1 MKPVPFTYLRA
12 GSVAEACR
20 WLEEDPETRVIAG
33 GQTLMPMLS
42 MRLARPTRVV
52 DICRIP
58 ELRGIRLEE
67 DAVVIGAT
75 TRQHE
80 IASSTQVAAELPLLA
95 MAMPWVGHAPTRRQ
109 GTIGGSIANADP
121 AAEIALVA
129 VTLRAELE
137 ITEADGRT
145 SRRPAG
151 SFFLGPMMTAMPATG
166 LLTAVR
172 FPRRRDRTGVG
183 AGFHETSNRR
193 SDYALAAAA
202 AELTMDPAGRCT
214 ALAVGIGGASE
225 IPSLLDLPGLVGST
239 LADMDAVA
247 AALTP
252 AVMALPLLSD
262 AATSAAYRGRIAV
275 AIALR
280 AIASARRQALGQ
292 PGEEASAWN

>member
-20 WLEEDPETRVIAG
+20 WLQEDPETRILAG
-33 GQTLMPMLS
+33 GQTLMPMLA

-58 ELRGIRLEE
+58 ELRGIRVE
-67 DAVVIGAT
+67 DDSVVIGAT

-80 IASSTQVAAELPLLA
+80 VASSATVAAELPLLA

-137 ITEADGRT
+137 IAEADGRT
-145 SRRPAG
+145 SRLLADA
-151 SFFLGPMMTAMPATG
+151 FFLGPMVTSMPATG

-172 FPRRRDRTGVG
+172 FPRRSDRTGMGV
-183 AGFHETSNRR
+183 AFTETSNRR

-202 AELTMDPAGRCT
+202 VELTLDPAGRCA

-225 IPSLLDLPGLVGST
+225 VPALLELPGLLGSG
-239 LADMDAVA
+239 LDPADLE

-252 AVMALPLLSD
+252 AVAALPLLED
-262 AATSAAYRGRIAV
+262 AGASAAYRGRIAV
-275 AIALR
+275 AIAVRTILD
-280 AIASARRQALGQ
+280 ARRQALAQ
-292 PGEEASAWN
+292 PAGKGPMPWN